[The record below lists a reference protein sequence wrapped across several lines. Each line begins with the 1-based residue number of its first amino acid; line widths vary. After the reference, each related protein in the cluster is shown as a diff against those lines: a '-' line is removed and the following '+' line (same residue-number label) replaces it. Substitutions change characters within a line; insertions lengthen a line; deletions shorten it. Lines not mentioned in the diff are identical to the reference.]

1 MQYLYHENANEQ
13 KITISG
19 ENHKYLFKVRRFEVG
34 KIIDLRNL
42 VDDTLYSYK
51 IEDIGKKEAT
61 LDLVEAKK
69 DLNTKSKSV
78 HLLWCIIDPKVIYTT
93 LPMLNQIGVEK
104 ITFLY
109 CQRSQKS
116 FKIDLNRAKRILI
129 NSSQQCGRVTLM
141 DLEILDGLKS
151 AIESYDEFDVMDFG
165 GDLEWGE
172 VSRVLIGCEGGFS
185 SDEKKILKKHRKI
198 GLKTSNIVKSE
209 TATLIFST
217 KTLI

>member
-34 KIIDLRNL
+34 KTIDLRNL
-42 VDDTLYSYK
+42 IDNTLYSYK
-51 IEDIGKKEAT
+51 IEEIGKKEAI
-61 LDLVEAKK
+61 LVLVEAKK
-69 DLNTKSKSV
+69 DPFKEKKSV

-116 FKIDLNRAKRILI
+116 FKVDLNRAKRILI
-129 NSSQQCGRVTLM
+129 NSSQQCGRASLM
-141 DLEILDGLKS
+141 KLEVLNDLQK
-151 AIESYDEFDVMDFG
+151 AIELYGEFDVMDFG

-172 VSRVLIGCEGGFS
+172 VDRVLIGCEGGFS
-185 SDEKKILKKHRKI
+185 SDEKKRLKRHRKI
-198 GLKTSNIVKSE
+198 GLKTANILKSE

-217 KTLI
+217 KALI